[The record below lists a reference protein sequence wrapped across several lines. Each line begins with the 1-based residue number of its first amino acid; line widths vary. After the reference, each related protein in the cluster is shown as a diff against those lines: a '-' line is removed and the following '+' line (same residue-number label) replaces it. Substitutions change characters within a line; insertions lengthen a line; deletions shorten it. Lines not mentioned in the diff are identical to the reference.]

1 MLETPLVFIVFNR
14 PETTRRVWERICAAR
29 PQRLF
34 VIADGPRP
42 ARPTDAELCAAVRQ
56 IVERTDW
63 PCEVSREYS
72 TPNLGAAARVS
83 SGLDWVFTQVEEA
96 IILEDDCL
104 PDPTFFPFC
113 TELLAR
119 YRDEPKVAQIAGC
132 SFQGENHAGQ
142 TSYYFSRYPH
152 GWGWATWRRAW
163 KNYDH
168 AMRAWREERGGD
180 WLAQCVSHPAER
192 RIWEQ
197 SFDAT
202 LSGGVDAWDYRWVLA
217 VWRTGGLSLAPYRNL
232 ISNIGFGADATHTK
246 GSSLWASLPLAPMPF
261 PLVHPAGFASD
272 EAADERTG
280 RLVFRPPSRPAR
292 LLRRLKS
299 LFSR

>member
-1 MLETPLVFIVFNR
+1 MLEIPLVFIVFNR
-14 PETTRRVWERICAAR
+14 PETTRRVWERIRAAQPR
-29 PQRLF
+29 RLF
-34 VIADGPRP
+34 VIADGPRADRP
-42 ARPTDAELCAAVRQ
+42 ADQESCTAVRQ
-56 IVERTDW
+56 IVERIDW

-72 TPNLGAAARVS
+72 APNLGAAVRVS
-83 SGLDWVFTQVEEA
+83 SGLDWVFTQADEA

-113 TELLAR
+113 AELLAR
-119 YRDEPKVAQIAGC
+119 YRDEPRVAQIAGC
-132 SFQGENHAGQ
+132 SFQGEAHPGK

-163 KNYDH
+163 NHYDH
-168 AMRAWREERGGD
+168 SMRAWREECGTE
-180 WLAQCVSHPAER
+180 WLAQCIGDPAER

-197 SFDAT
+197 SFDGT
-202 LSGGVDAWDYRWVLA
+202 LTGEVDAWDYRWVLA
-217 VWRTGGLSLAPYRNL
+217 VWRSGGLSILPYRNL

-246 GSSLWASLPLAPMPF
+246 GSSPWAALPVSPMPF
-261 PLVHPAGFASD
+261 PLEHPTGFMRD

-280 RLVFRPPSRPAR
+280 RLVFRPPSWPVR
-292 LLRRLKS
+292 LVRRFKQ

>member
-14 PETTRRVWERICAAR
+14 PETTRRVWERIAAAR
-29 PQRLF
+29 PKRLF

-42 ARPTDAELCAAVRQ
+42 ARPADAELCAAVRQ
-56 IVERTDW
+56 IVEHTDW
-63 PCEVSREYS
+63 PCEVAREYS
-72 TPNLGAAARVS
+72 TPNLGAAVRVS
-83 SGLDWVFTQVEEA
+83 SGLDWVFKQVEEA

-132 SFQGENHAGQ
+132 SFQGENPAGP
-142 TSYYFSRYPH
+142 TSYYFSCYPH

-168 AMRAWREERGGD
+168 SMRAWREERGGD
-180 WLAQCVSHPAER
+180 WLARCVRDPVER

-217 VWRTGGLSLAPYRNL
+217 VWRTGSLGIAPYRNL
-232 ISNIGFGADATHTK
+232 ISNIGFGADATHTR
-246 GSSLWASLPLAPMPF
+246 GSSPWDSLPLAPMPF
-261 PLVHPAGFASD
+261 PLVHPAAFARD

-280 RLVFRPPSRPAR
+280 RLVFRPPSWPVRVA
-292 LLRRLKS
+292 RRLKQLIS
-299 LFSR
+299 P

>member
-29 PQRLF
+29 PKRLF
-34 VIADGPRP
+34 VIADGPRSDR
-42 ARPTDAELCAAVRQ
+42 AADQERCATVRQ
-56 IVERTDW
+56 IVEEIHW

-72 TPNLGAAARVS
+72 TPNLGAAVRVS
-83 SGLDWVFTQVEEA
+83 SGLNWVFGQVEEA

-113 TELLAR
+113 AELLTR
-119 YRDEPKVAQIAGC
+119 YRDEPQVAQIAGC
-132 SFQGENHAGQ
+132 SFQGENHDGR

-163 KNYDH
+163 THYDH
-168 AMRAWREERGGD
+168 SMQAWKNQRGGD
-180 WLAQCVSHPAER
+180 WLAQCISDTAER

-202 LSGGVDAWDYRWVLA
+202 LTGKVDAWDYRWVLA
-217 VWRTGGLSLAPYRNL
+217 VWLAHGMCIQPYRNL
-232 ISNIGFGADATHTK
+232 ISNIGFGANATHTQG
-246 GSSLWASLPLAPMPF
+246 GSPWDSLPLSPMSF
-261 PLVHPAGFASD
+261 PLVHPADFSRD

-280 RLVFRPPSRPAR
+280 RLVFRPFSWPAR
-292 LLRRLKS
+292 VARRLTHFFLS
-299 LFSR
+299 